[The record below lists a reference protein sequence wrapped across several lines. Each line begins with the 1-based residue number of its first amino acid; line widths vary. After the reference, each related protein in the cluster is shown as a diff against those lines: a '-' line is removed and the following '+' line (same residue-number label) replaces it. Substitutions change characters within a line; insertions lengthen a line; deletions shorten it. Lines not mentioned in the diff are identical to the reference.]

1 MKIGGNVTVFQ
12 WFFSRVS
19 SVIVTVIYCISICV
33 LKLEYFR
40 KVLSNGIKKCN
51 VREVGLLSV
60 RRQCQ
65 INVGRVLFTA

>member
-12 WFFSRVS
+12 WFYQECLMLLLQIS
-19 SVIVTVIYCISICV
+19 IVSICV

>member
-1 MKIGGNVTVFQ
+1 MKIGGNVTIFQ
-12 WFFSRVS
+12 WFSQECLMLLLQLS
-19 SVIVTVIYCISICV
+19 IVSICV

-40 KVLSNGIKKCN
+40 KVLSNGVKKCS
-51 VREVGLLSV
+51 VREVGLLSI